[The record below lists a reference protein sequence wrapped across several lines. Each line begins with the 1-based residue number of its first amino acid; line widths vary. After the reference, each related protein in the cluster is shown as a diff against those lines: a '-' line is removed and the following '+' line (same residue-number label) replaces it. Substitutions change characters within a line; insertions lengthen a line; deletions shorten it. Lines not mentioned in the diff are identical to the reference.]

1 MAEIT
6 LRLRVDPQ
14 TGRKT
19 VLVDYA
25 SDSDALPIE
34 HEQEHRAFVDKL
46 IAAGVLTEEDR
57 DNVVI
62 ERETAPGAE
71 VGQEE
76 DVPLQE
82 PQAEGE

>member
-25 SDSDALPIE
+25 SDTDALPIE
-34 HEQEHRAFVDKL
+34 HEQEHKRFVDKL
-46 IAAGVLTEEDR
+46 IEAGVLTEADR
-57 DNVVI
+57 ANVVI
-62 ERETAPGAE
+62 EREAAPGT
-71 VGQEE
+71 VVEE
-76 DVPLQE
+76 EEGAPQQQ